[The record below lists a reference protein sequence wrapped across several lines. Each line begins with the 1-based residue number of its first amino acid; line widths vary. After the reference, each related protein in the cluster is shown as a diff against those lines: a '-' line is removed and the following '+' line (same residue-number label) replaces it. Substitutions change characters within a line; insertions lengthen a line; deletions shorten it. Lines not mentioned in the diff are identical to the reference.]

1 MSICSLD
8 RVTSILFL
16 YINMACHPFC
26 NRRAFGAS
34 FLNAICMLCC
44 VSPSPLSFVLA
55 LRSTFTE
62 KTQWFCNKVA
72 SHRSENDQFLIH
84 FCFDLIVFF
93 RLASNWHAHRC
104 GALLVTCVNPC
115 KKRYSEAGRLERPR
129 CSTLALPRVDID
141 SSLYQSPFVF
151 SVKLQQEL
159 KPLRS
164 GAGDLRQSLQI
175 AATLRRL

>member
-1 MSICSLD
+1 M
-8 RVTSILFL
+8 ILFL
-16 YINMACHPFC
+16 YIYMGCHHIWG
-26 NRRAFGAS
+26 RRAFGAS

-62 KTQWFCNKVA
+62 KTQWFCNKFA
-72 SHRSENDQFLIH
+72 SHRSENDQFLIP

-93 RLASNWHAHRC
+93 RLASNWMAHRC

-115 KKRYSEAGRLERPR
+115 KKRYSEAGDLERPR
-129 CSTLALPRVDID
+129 CSTSALPRVAID
-141 SSLYQSPFVF
+141 SSLYQSPCVF
-151 SVKLQQEL
+151 SVKLQREL

-164 GAGDLRQSLQI
+164 GAGDIRQLLQI
-175 AATLRRL
+175 AATLRRP

>member
-1 MSICSLD
+1 MG
-8 RVTSILFL
+8 
-16 YINMACHPFC
+16 CHHIWG
-26 NRRAFGAS
+26 RRAFGAS

-62 KTQWFCNKVA
+62 KTQWFCNKFA
-72 SHRSENDQFLIH
+72 SHRSENDSFWYLFASIWL
-84 FCFDLIVFF
+84 CVF
-93 RLASNWHAHRC
+93 RLASDWSPNRC
-104 GALLVTCVNPC
+104 GVALVTCGNPC
-115 KKRYSEAGRLERPR
+115 KKRFSEGGPQERPP
-129 CSTLALPRVDID
+129 CSTLALPQVDID
-141 SSLYQSPFVF
+141 GSLYQSSCVF

-164 GAGDLRQSLQI
+164 GAGDLRQPMQI